1 MQPSRYLL
9 VTLLVIFS
17 VIFSVMLLPSVYA
30 TPTVKILIDKTTF
43 RYCEKLSYTVQV
55 SEITEKSAIMH
66 IRDQLGKKSSA
77 IPIPISNLQNK
88 ITSPF
93 AFEADIFQIG
103 KYFIDI
109 EYAGAKD
116 TTEFNLTNTENAC
129 IPQVMK
135 QIAYNWVS
143 DKITDGFFIDSI
155 NKYVDKKIITIPDKI
170 KEKNL
175 DTIHIP
181 KWVKNIVTWWLVDK
195 ISEKQF
201 SEAIQYLINNKI
213 IVI

>member
-1 MQPSRYLL
+1 
-9 VTLLVIFS
+9 
-17 VIFSVMLLPSVYA
+17 MLLPSVYA

-55 SEITEKSAIMH
+55 SEVTEKSAIMH
-66 IRDQLGKKSSA
+66 IRDQSGKSSSA
-77 IPIPISNLQNK
+77 ILIPISNLQNK
-88 ITSPF
+88 IISPF

-109 EYAGAKD
+109 EYGGAKD
-116 TTEFNLTNTENAC
+116 TIEFNLINTENAC
-129 IPQVMK
+129 VPQVMK
-135 QIAYNWVS
+135 QIAYNWL
-143 DKITDGFFIDSI
+143 DNKITDGFFIDSI

-175 DTIHIP
+175 DSIHIP
-181 KWVKNIVTWWLVDK
+181 KWVKNTVTWWLTDK

-201 SEAIQYLINNKI
+201 SQAIQYLINNKI

>member
-1 MQPSRYLL
+1 
-9 VTLLVIFS
+9 
-17 VIFSVMLLPSVYA
+17 MLLPSVYA

-181 KWVKNIVTWWLVDK
+181 KWVKNTVTWWLVDK